1 MDITWQEEITLLH
14 ITQKEE
20 GKKAVAILKKIEE
33 NIEVCCSVTME
44 PDEGFLLIDEL
55 KKILENIKN
64 E

>member
-1 MDITWQEEITLLH
+1 M
-14 ITQKEE
+14 TQKEE
-20 GKKAVAILKKIEE
+20 FKEALRILKKIEE

-44 PDEGFLLIDEL
+44 PDEVFLLIDEL